1 MVASV
6 LCCIHPDHDDPN
18 ASMYTVN
25 RVRKSICQVKIGPCL
40 RGRGMPELQIF
51 VKCYLL
57 LMHILLTLAKIRLAW
72 FPNTS
77 ISLFVVKTLL
87 LVTDQLDQKKHENV
101 GKTENVDMLCVVG
114 FTI

>member
-1 MVASV
+1 MAQNLKFLIANGHVSRISRV
-6 LCCIHPDHDDPN
+6 L
-18 ASMYTVN
+18 
-25 RVRKSICQVKIGPCL
+25 ICNINTP
-40 RGRGMPELQIF
+40 
-51 VKCYLL
+51 LL
-57 LMHILLTLAKIRLAW
+57 STLAKIRLAW

-77 ISLFVVKTLL
+77 ISLFIVKTLL